1 MKTRILL
8 TWSAGLFTLALAC
21 SSQAATR
28 LGSLYFESY
37 AALQAQVQQAAQVF
51 QAPQLGMLP
60 MLVGMRLPGA
70 IQMSHEKPLAIHI
83 MDLGR
88 GQTTWVFDVAPSGT
102 AEAYLHTLT
111 GAGVALPPPT
121 DGFYLLEN
129 GLAARIAGDRLLLAP
144 QARRPEMWFGGNL
157 GTMPP
162 IPDMPGVVRVAIAP
176 AAIESMLQQ
185 ARQRLSQAPAGGV
198 PAAGA
203 NVDAAKKVL
212 DLYAGLLGQ
221 MEGIYLALEVQPE
234 GLFIR
239 SSLLPRPGSD
249 LAALVQSMQ
258 PASTRQQAFIDR
270 DALFGY
276 VSGAVTLPPALKQQ
290 FIDFYAGMGALA
302 SASTGLSG
310 EEWVVLM
317 KDSLD
322 MIGRPLAM
330 RGTLPPGPPA
340 LHLQGLMEVP
350 DPAAY
355 LARQLVLQQS
365 PVLRKVSPI
374 VFSEPVARAY
384 KGVTIQSIS
393 NRFDEAAWER
403 QFRASMPSNLPPA
416 RAEAALQSA
425 RGMMQALLPVI
436 GARADYA
443 ATPAGLAFG
452 LGASSMIEQ
461 VVDRALAA
469 PAAAPEAERIGAVLA
484 LAAPVHAMGRLS
496 IGTLLDRVAPL
507 PLDAAAGTT
516 PAPVS
521 TEAGA
526 ILYADWNV
534 GAELQSVWLLPVG
547 EIQAIRARLPA
558 MNRVRPPRPQP

>member
-1 MKTRILL
+1 MKTRVLL
-8 TWSAGLFTLALAC
+8 PWSAGWFILVLAC

-28 LGSLYFESY
+28 LGSVYFESY
-37 AALQAQVQQAAQVF
+37 AAFQAQVQQASQVF

-70 IQMSHEKPLAIHI
+70 VQMSHEKPLAIHI

-88 GQTTWVFDVAPSGT
+88 GQTTWVFDVAPAGT

-157 GTMPP
+157 GVMPP
-162 IPDMPGVVRVAIAP
+162 IPDMPGAVRVAIAP

-198 PAAGA
+198 PAAGP

-212 DLYAGLLGQ
+212 DVYAGLLGQ
-221 MEGIYLALEVQPE
+221 MEGIYLALDVQPE

-258 PASTRQQAFIDR
+258 PASPRQQAFIDR
-270 DALFGY
+270 DALFAY
-276 VSGAVTLPPALKQQ
+276 ISGSVTLPPALRQQ
-290 FIDFYAGMGALA
+290 FIDLYV
-302 SASTGLSG
+302 GLSG
-310 EEWVVLM
+310 EEWGTLI

-322 MIGRPLAM
+322 MVGMPLAM

-340 LHLQGLMEVP
+340 LQLHGLMEVP

-355 LARQLVLQQS
+355 LARQLALQQS

-374 VFSEPVARAY
+374 VFAEPVARAY

-403 QFRASMPSNLPPA
+403 QFRASMPSNLPPD
-416 RAEAALQSA
+416 RADASLQSA
-425 RGMMQALLPVI
+425 RCMLQALLPVI

-461 VVDRALAA
+461 AVDSALAA
-469 PAAAPEAERIGAVLA
+469 PASAPEVERISAVLA
-484 LAAPVHAMGRLS
+484 PAAPVHAMGRFAL
-496 IGTLLDRVAPL
+496 GALLDRVAPL
-507 PLDAAAGTT
+507 SLDAAAGTAQ
-516 PAPVS
+516 APVS
-521 TEAGA
+521 AEAGA

-534 GAELQSVWLLPVG
+534 GAELQSVWLLPAG
-547 EIQAIRARLPA
+547 EIQAVRARLPA